1 MNKKQKILTIWS
13 ENAKNWVK
21 VIDQQIISSRS
32 LVTNKAIIQSILNYK
47 PSKVLDLGCGE
58 GWLTRTLNQKNIP
71 TVGVDGIREL
81 IQAARQRSN
90 HSFRELTYQDIIS
103 GKSIAG
109 APFEAIVFNFS
120 LFTENQVEEL
130 FGVLPR
136 LLEGRKLLFIQTLHP
151 HFLVKKGVAPK
162 DQWLS
167 NSWEGMEEH
176 FGQSHA
182 YFVRTMEGW
191 RALFHRTHFNIIET
205 KDPHFPN
212 ETEKASLLFVLRHE
226 K

>member
-109 APFEAIVFNFS
+109 APFEACAFNRVS
-120 LFTENQVEEL
+120 
-130 FGVLPR
+130 
-136 LLEGRKLLFIQTLHP
+136 
-151 HFLVKKGVAPK
+151 
-162 DQWLS
+162 
-167 NSWEGMEEH
+167 
-176 FGQSHA
+176 
-182 YFVRTMEGW
+182 
-191 RALFHRTHFNIIET
+191 
-205 KDPHFPN
+205 
-212 ETEKASLLFVLRHE
+212 
-226 K
+226 